1 MKVNN
6 PNKAG
11 YKAHLITAANAPVS
25 VHVAGGGG
33 GGRCAERPLRG
44 VQVVAGRVE
53 SGCL

>member
-25 VHVAGGGG
+25 GMWRGGGG
-33 GGRCAERPLRG
+33 GGDAQRPLRG